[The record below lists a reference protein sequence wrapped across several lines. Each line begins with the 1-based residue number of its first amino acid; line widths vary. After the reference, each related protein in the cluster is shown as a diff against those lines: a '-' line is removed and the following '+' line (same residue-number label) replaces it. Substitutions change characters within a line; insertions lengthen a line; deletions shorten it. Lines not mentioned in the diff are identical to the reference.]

1 MSSDMDI
8 IDLRQHSRE
17 IYITDLRTLSKSSY
31 SKLPSR
37 LTRLQASAAT
47 LPLVMSV
54 KLSFVL

>member
-1 MSSDMDI
+1 MSSDMGI

-17 IYITDLRTLSKSSY
+17 IYITDLRTLSNSSY

-37 LTRLQASAAT
+37 LTRLQASTAT